1 MKTIYKY
8 KLDITEKQVISLPR
22 NYEILKINTLNDIPY
37 LWALVDPTADEVNV
51 TIYTYGTG
59 DVISD
64 NWNLIYLETYD
75 ITLDNYN
82 LVFHTFILEE

>member
-22 NYEILKINTLNDIPY
+22 NCKILKINTQNDIPH

-51 TIYTYGTG
+51 TIYTYSTG
-59 DVISD
+59 DIVPD
-64 NWNLIYLETYD
+64 NWNLIYLGTYD

-82 LVFHTFILEE
+82 LVFHTFMLEE